1 MVAADGP
8 AGCAVKSEKPPLYL
22 GIREVALRDFFL
34 VSRMSNLKE
43 IEEWQGWG
51 ALGTL
56 ETLPIGIREEKSW
69 GVLSA
74 RSALGGARGF
84 RRGAP

>member
-1 MVAADGP
+1 M
-8 AGCAVKSEKPPLYL
+8 
-22 GIREVALRDFFL
+22 
-34 VSRMSNLKE
+34 SRMSNLKE

-69 GVLSA
+69 GREL
-74 RSALGGARGF
+74 RKGLQTTIPDLGGPPISKSGKCRC
-84 RRGAP
+84 